1 MSKEEKRYDVEKE
14 IARYRVG
21 ADRLR
26 SFSKGGKNYK
36 YRINLEVYCGLLREI
51 NKNIFSATNRG
62 EFLASC
68 MAELKGVLDDEA
80 YYKKDENKAREA
92 LRKEGAR
99 LHNNIMEGK
108 EPNKGSVASDKTC
121 FDFLEG
127 VQRRIRKTKKKEVK
141 LIELVEDGTPF
152 YYENTYIY
160 SLVVQI
166 IEIMYSS
173 ENYNYIPNSQN
184 YQFRCFQNHLK
195 MVYENVNEIFE
206 NEPQILLKWKE
217 ILCPLYEMIF
227 NANYPG
233 IEKGDIWQ
241 SQCEELRF
249 FDCSYEIAKNY
260 DVYCALKK
268 SLVYDLGDTQDEVQY
283 EMQKYHTFFLK
294 RKKEDEKTLFCN
306 LMLSTLKKIVNAEF
320 DLNVQ

>member
-127 VQRRIRKTKKKEVK
+127 ICV
-141 LIELVEDGTPF
+141 LI
-152 YYENTYIY
+152 NI
-160 SLVVQI
+160 
-166 IEIMYSS
+166 
-173 ENYNYIPNSQN
+173 
-184 YQFRCFQNHLK
+184 
-195 MVYENVNEIFE
+195 
-206 NEPQILLKWKE
+206 
-217 ILCPLYEMIF
+217 
-227 NANYPG
+227 
-233 IEKGDIWQ
+233 
-241 SQCEELRF
+241 
-249 FDCSYEIAKNY
+249 
-260 DVYCALKK
+260 
-268 SLVYDLGDTQDEVQY
+268 
-283 EMQKYHTFFLK
+283 
-294 RKKEDEKTLFCN
+294 
-306 LMLSTLKKIVNAEF
+306 
-320 DLNVQ
+320 